1 MELTYT
7 KHGDYFLPNLTAPES
22 PKIGVW
28 GQRYQRYMRENHN
41 GIYTGWLLSGTLN
54 AKLEERDREASE
66 MFERLINQMAAARG
80 ITEQLKA
87 DDPMRWVGAMNNV
100 RVSAEEIVLK
110 ELVYE

>member
-7 KHGDYFLPNLTAPES
+7 KHGDYFLPNLTAPEP

-54 AKLEERDREASE
+54 AKLEEREREVSE
-66 MFERLINQMAAARG
+66 MFERLINQMATARG